1 MNTYYTRLSFEKL
14 ESFDMQKSSLSS
26 FVLIRN
32 SLISALT
39 KQQQYNNYQS
49 NSYMM
54 DYEEEVE
61 EEKEEQVEQVWL
73 DSCFHQLDHQE
84 QEDDSEE
91 EDMPL
96 SPQDDSEE
104 EDMPLSPQDDSVSFF
119 HHHDIKK
126 KPTFYIN
133 EEEEDE
139 EEDALVCY
147 DIPFRS
153 LNAADTF

>member
-39 KQQQYNNYQS
+39 KEQQYNNYQS

-54 DYEEEVE
+54 DYEEEEEEEEDEEEEE
-61 EEKEEQVEQVWL
+61 EEKEEIEQVWL
-73 DSCFHQLDHQE
+73 DSCFDQLDHQE
-84 QEDDSEE
+84 QEGDSEE
-91 EDMPL
+91 E
-96 SPQDDSEE
+96 EE
-104 EDMPLSPQDDSVSFF
+104 MPLSPQDDSVPFF
-119 HHHDIKK
+119 HNNIQK

-133 EEEEDE
+133 EEEEE

-147 DIPFRS
+147 DIPFLS
-153 LNAADTF
+153 L